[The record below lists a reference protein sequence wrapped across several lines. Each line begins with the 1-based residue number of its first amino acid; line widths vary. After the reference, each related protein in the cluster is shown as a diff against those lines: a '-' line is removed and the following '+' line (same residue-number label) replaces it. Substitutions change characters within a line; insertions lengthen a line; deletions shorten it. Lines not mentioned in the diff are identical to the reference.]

1 MRGVHDQQLSMSC
14 VDQIKQAVELS
25 RKELRKILAH
35 MCRSKAQL
43 KAGGL
48 YTIPGVQVE
57 MASLPDSRL
66 NGEEKRKEEEEI
78 EDAESFSRAMQL
90 ATSMALSMAVQ
101 SATELGVFQVLKE
114 AGEGAKLSAKDIAS
128 KICCSNPE
136 AASMLDRLLA
146 LLSSHSILNSSLI
159 SDHRVP
165 PTVHRLYT
173 ITPVAAFFVPN
184 SDGVSL
190 GPLVA
195 LSLDKI
201 LLQNWTELKDAI
213 REGGIPF
220 KRVYGTHVFE
230 YPRLDSR
237 FNKVFNT
244 AMINHTTLVMKKVL
258 ESYKGFEGIKR
269 LVDVGG
275 GLGININLIT
285 SKYPHIHGINF
296 DLPHVIQDAPS
307 YPALV
312 QKRVEH
318 VEGDMFENVPKGDAI
333 FMKWILHDW
342 SDEHCVKV
350 LKNCYDAIPD
360 DGKVIVVEAIL
371 PKIPETSN
379 AYKAVAQL
387 DVAMMTVYQGGK
399 ERCEEEFMKL
409 ARAAGFSGIR
419 YECHVNNHWVM
430 EFFK

>member
-1 MRGVHDQQLSMSC
+1 
-14 VDQIKQAVELS
+14 
-25 RKELRKILAH
+25 
-35 MCRSKAQL
+35 
-43 KAGGL
+43 
-48 YTIPGVQVE
+48 

-66 NGEEKRKEEEEI
+66 NGEEKRKEAEEVQDE
-78 EDAESFSRAMQL
+78 ESFLRALQL
-90 ATSMALSMAVQ
+90 TSSMVLSMALQ
-101 SATELGVFQVLKE
+101 SATELGVFEVLKE
-114 AGEGAKLSAKDIAS
+114 AGEAAKLSAKDIAS

-146 LLSSHSILNSSLI
+146 LLSSHSILNSSLV
-159 SDHRVP
+159 SDHHVP
-165 PTVHRLYT
+165 PTFHRLYT

-190 GPLVA
+190 GPVMA
-195 LSLDKI
+195 LSQDKI
-201 LLQNWTELKDAI
+201 FLQSWSELKDAI
-213 REGGIPF
+213 REGGVPF
-220 KRVYGTHVFE
+220 KRVYGTHAFD

-258 ESYKGFEGIKR
+258 ESYEGFEGIKR

-296 DLPHVIQDAPS
+296 DLPHVIQNAPS
-307 YPALV
+307 YPG
-312 QKRVEH
+312 VEH
-318 VEGDMFENVPKGDAI
+318 VGGDMFENVPKGDAI
-333 FMKWILHDW
+333 FMKWIVHNW

-360 DGKVIVVEAIL
+360 DGKVIVVEAVL

-379 AYKAVAQL
+379 AYKEVSQM
-387 DVAMMTVYQGGK
+387 DVLMMTQHQGGK
-399 ERCEEEFMKL
+399 ERCEEEFMIL

-419 YECHVNNHWVM
+419 YECHVNNLWVM